1 MHNFPMIKCINHWI
15 IQDFVDAFIIKCFYK
30 QKILIRKFSMHQ
42 KFNNRLGKNK
52 IKTSAISISE
62 VPFGIFCHLV

>member
-1 MHNFPMIKCINHWI
+1 
-15 IQDFVDAFIIKCFYK
+15 
-30 QKILIRKFSMHQ
+30 MHQ

-62 VPFGIFCHLV
+62 VPFGIFCHLVLIAYAFEWMISCGLNKCMIYKLYMN